1 MVVGY
6 TTSLVSLDIPANIAF
21 LERTCCLLKIPT
33 TRALYKPALLMHN
46 TTLEICPLTLG
57 SGLDL
62 MSVWLQGKSQF
73 NFFQIQ
79 LTILARGFCISLSL
93 PDIGYVSPRNRN
105 HQFMAPPPIPSI
117 AQRCPAW
124 LLLASETEAALAG
137 SSTDPVQD
145 MIPDCALSG
154 LGRTL
159 LLPSWFRRS
168 HWIS

>member
-117 AQRCPAW
+117 
-124 LLLASETEAALAG
+124 
-137 SSTDPVQD
+137 
-145 MIPDCALSG
+145 CAKMSCLIAPRLRNWSCFSRFFDWSRSRYDTGLRTVWSG
-154 LGRTL
+154 KNL
-159 LLPSWFRRS
+159 
-168 HWIS
+168 IIA